1 MRGKVRYAEAIN
13 SKVALRVDIFG
24 FYNTRLYQQF
34 LLWEKW
40 HVNSITFQFV
50 PTLSK
55 TAPGTIA
62 MAPDYDPED
71 VHRPEMANIM
81 DSMNSK
87 ASAICETFQVVMPN
101 FKQPDGVT
109 VIPSLFTDWRG
120 PPRTTTYGLLKYVVS
135 GTGLAANASVGYIDL
150 VYDITFLIPQK
161 EPDDQI
167 YPDTTTTFTLAGANT
182 TWYNMTNGT
191 VDTTA
196 GNGHWLVPDVAC
208 QGNKIYSGVLGAGT
222 GLAALLSHGFVLSPG
237 TRIFWRGPQNLY
249 TDGVGMTQ
257 QNTAAIV
264 GPIATGPSFRG
275 NELVSWTGNVADTL
289 SITGAISWYA

>member
-1 MRGKVRYAEAIN
+1 MPPKNRRNQRPVRQRGLTNQPTVSNVPMKAQQALRSSRMRGKVRYAEAIN

-167 YPDTTTTFTLAGANT
+167 YPDTTDRKS
-182 TWYNMTNGT
+182 
-191 VDTTA
+191 V
-196 GNGHWLVPDVAC
+196 V
-208 QGNKIYSGVLGAGT
+208 
-222 GLAALLSHGFVLSPG
+222 
-237 TRIFWRGPQNLY
+237 
-249 TDGVGMTQ
+249 
-257 QNTAAIV
+257 
-264 GPIATGPSFRG
+264 
-275 NELVSWTGNVADTL
+275 
-289 SITGAISWYA
+289 